1 MCFERIPYGQYP
13 EGFWIIYYN
22 SIPVRVFYINNVFWL
37 ALTDVCNVAGLSS
50 ASSVAQ
56 RLDEYEKMTLSLTSS
71 HSKQRGGAQRL
82 LLINEPGLYHLLF
95 TSDKPEAESFR
106 HWITFDVLHSIR
118 RNGGYIMGQN
128 AVDADE
134 LATAAL
140 QVSRNILAE
149 RDQRIQNLCL
159 DNEAKAALL
168 REWQPKARYYDAML
182 QNPKRL
188 TTTMIATEYGWSP
201 QRLNNY
207 LQEHGVQYKRN
218 DTWVLCKPYA
228 DKEYTYPQ
236 TSSHNFKRR
245 IYWTQEGRAFLHD
258 FLLRMDGI
266 LPLYERPRVPMDMDN
281 PMLY

>member
-1 MCFERIPYGQYP
+1 
-13 EGFWIIYYN
+13 
-22 SIPVRVFYINNVFWL
+22 
-37 ALTDVCNVAGLSS
+37 
-50 ASSVAQ
+50 
-56 RLDEYEKMTLSLTSS
+56 MTLTLSNS

-236 TSSHNFKRR
+236 TSSHNFNRR